1 MGTLDPDDVA
11 PFEVTFRAGADVTEV
26 PLIID
31 YRDSDGNPF
40 SVTVPVSIEN
50 RTAEGEAAPGTL
62 VPAVV
67 VGVLVLAAGL
77 AVLWYLRRRRR

>member
-1 MGTLDPDDVA
+1 
-11 PFEVTFRAGADVTEV
+11 VTFRAGADVTEI

-50 RTAEGEAAPGTL
+50 RTAEGTAAPAIL
-62 VPAVV
+62 VPAAVA
-67 VGVLVLAAGL
+67 GALVLAAAL